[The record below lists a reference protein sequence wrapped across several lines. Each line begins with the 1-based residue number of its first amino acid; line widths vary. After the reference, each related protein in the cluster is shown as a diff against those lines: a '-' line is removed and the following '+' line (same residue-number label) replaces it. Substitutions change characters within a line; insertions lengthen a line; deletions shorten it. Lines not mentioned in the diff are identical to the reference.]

1 MSATP
6 LPAPEALDGR
16 MAGLHRWT
24 LEVQAASTPAPGV
37 RRLLLGHPDLARLS
51 PAPGQ
56 DLMVAVPD
64 GDGGTTNRRY
74 SIRST
79 AFDAEVPHV
88 VVDVVV
94 HGHGP
99 GSAWATA
106 AGPGD
111 RIDAIGPRGQVTPVA
126 GAAHHLFLA
135 DPSGTPASLAMLES
149 LPAGAADLVVV
160 AETLDD
166 LVPHDLDTAGVAVLA
181 GAERDRLDE
190 VVAGLVREGTHA
202 YLAGER
208 GDVARWKELVAGSG
222 VAADAVSA
230 KAYWSRGAA
239 NLGHGEP
246 AREG

>member
-1 MSATP
+1 MVATP

-24 LEVQAASTPAPGV
+24 LEVQATTTPAPGV

-64 GDGGTTNRRY
+64 GAGGTTNRRY
-74 SIRST
+74 SIRAS
-79 AFDAEVPHV
+79 AFDADAPHV

-94 HGHGP
+94 HGRGP
-99 GSAWATA
+99 GSTWASAAA
-106 AGPGD
+106 AGD
-111 RIDAIGPRGQVTPVA
+111 RVEAIGPRGQVTPVA
-126 GAAHHLFLA
+126 GAAHHLFVA

-149 LPAGAADLVVV
+149 LPADAGDLVVV

-166 LVPHDLDTAGVAVLA
+166 LVPHDLDVAGVAVLV
-181 GAERDRLDE
+181 GPERHRLGE
-190 VVAGLVREGTHA
+190 VVAGLVRKGTHA

-208 GDVARWKELVAGSG
+208 GDVARWRQLVAGSG

-230 KAYWSRGAA
+230 KAYWARGAA